1 MGEGLPDASVDAEEE
16 VDGAGEG
23 NPFLLDGPYG
33 LYDPRPGAYGT
44 DDEGGG
50 PYDPETGL
58 RDWYGDPDA
67 DATAPPDPEPEL
79 VEVGWQR
86 VLDNWTAVENDLHER
101 FGIDVESGILHQRT
115 WRWMRI
121 RINDLIDQ
129 PSRLRKALGLTVE
142 TRS

>member
-1 MGEGLPDASVDAEEE
+1 MGEGHPDAGEHAEEE
-16 VDGAGEG
+16 VDAGQG

-33 LYDPRPGAYGT
+33 PYDPRPGAYGD

-50 PYDPETGL
+50 PYNPDTGI

-67 DATAPPDPEPEL
+67 TDTAPEPEEEP
-79 VEVGWQR
+79 VSVGWDKI
-86 VLDNWTAVENDLHER
+86 LDNWDSVETDLHER

-129 PSRLRKALGLTVE
+129 PSRLRRALGLTTE
-142 TRS
+142 TRR